1 MLPFPSPGDLPD
13 PGIEP
18 MSLTFLPW
26 ESGSLPL
33 MPPHRQRFNIVNEA
47 EENVFLDFPCLFYGP
62 ADVANLLSGFS
73 AFSKPSLYIWKFS
86 VHVLLEPSLKD
97 FEHYL
102 AIM

>member
-1 MLPFPSPGDLPD
+1 
-13 PGIEP
+13 
-18 MSLTFLPW
+18 
-26 ESGSLPL
+26 
-33 MPPHRQRFNIVNEA
+33 MPPHSQRFNIVNEA

-102 AIM
+102 AIMWIEFKYRNFQEKANGEDNWRVFLVKLIY